1 MASASPQLV
10 LDELAGRRFSFYP
23 SILNVEHNE
32 WTLARE
38 TWSEVLVANVASG
51 VEIWIPRTYLGSI
64 SHTDSPVLIVGL
76 SRELAWNAGKIWPRQ
91 KRVIEMPGRKSPP
104 KKTTPAEMAAP
115 APPPRASRSESSIG
129 RFLFAALGVGLL
141 ATLFL
146 VMYAFDTLRNPLD
159 VLFPTDTTTADQRYL
174 GLTGSAGHDDIFEKV
189 GRPEQQEWISQ
200 PEAEIQFEVLW
211 YPSRSYALI
220 MMGVGR
226 EGGRYIGAIHIPSR
240 KTLDSVKLPGG
251 GSTASMLRNLPEF

>member
-10 LDELAGRRFSFYP
+10 LDELADRRFSFYP

-38 TWSEVLVANVASG
+38 TWSEVLVSNVASS
-51 VEIWIPRTYLGSI
+51 VETWIPRTYLGSI

-76 SRELAWNAGKIWPRQ
+76 TRELEWNAGKIWPHQ
-91 KRVIEMPGRKSPP
+91 KRVIEMPGRKSQPRD
-104 KKTTPAEMAAP
+104 TAAADMA
-115 APPPRASRSESSIG
+115 APPPRRESRAESSIG
-129 RFLFAALGVGLL
+129 RLLIAALSVGLL

-146 VMYAFDTLRNPLD
+146 VMYAFDALRNPLD
-159 VLFPTDTTTADQRYL
+159 VLFPADTTTADQRYL
-174 GLTGSAGHDDIFEKV
+174 GLTGSAGREDIFEKV
-189 GRPEQQEWISQ
+189 GRPEQQEWISR

-240 KTLDSVKLPGG
+240 TMLDSVKLPRG

>member
-23 SILNVEHNE
+23 SILNIEHNE

-38 TWSEVLVANVASG
+38 TWSEALVANVASG

-76 SRELAWNAGKIWPRQ
+76 TRELEWSAGKVWPHQ
-91 KRVIEMPGRKSPP
+91 TRVIEMPGRKSQP
-104 KKTTPAEMAAP
+104 KETDVDMAAP
-115 APPPRASRSESSIG
+115 APPRRASRSESSIG
-129 RFLFAALGVGLL
+129 RFLVAALGVGLF
-141 ATLFL
+141 ATLLL

-174 GLTGSAGHDDIFEKV
+174 GLTGSTGYDDVVDKV
-189 GRPEQQEWISQ
+189 GPPEQQEWISN

-226 EGGRYIGAIHIPSR
+226 EGGRYIGTIHIPSR
-240 KTLDSVKLPGG
+240 RMLDSVKLPGG
-251 GSTASMLRNLPEF
+251 GSTASMLRNLPKF

>member
-1 MASASPQLV
+1 MASPSPQLV

-51 VEIWIPRTYLGSI
+51 VETWIPRTYLGSI

-76 SRELAWNAGKIWPRQ
+76 TRELEWNAGKVWPHQR
-91 KRVIEMPGRKSPP
+91 RVIEMPGRQARSKDA
-104 KKTTPAEMAAP
+104 TAAEMAAP
-115 APPPRASRSESSIG
+115 PPASRASRSENSIG
-129 RFLFAALGVGLL
+129 RFLIAALGVGLL

-146 VMYAFDTLRNPLD
+146 VMYAFDALRNPLD
-159 VLFPTDTTTADQRYL
+159 VLFPTDTSTADQRYL
-174 GLTGSAGHDDIFEKV
+174 GLTGATGHDDVLEKV
-189 GRPEQQEWISQ
+189 GPAERQQWITK

-220 MMGVGR
+220 MMGAGR
-226 EGGRYIGAIHIPSR
+226 EGGRYIGTIHIPSR
-240 KTLDSVKLPGG
+240 KILDSVKLPRG
-251 GSTASMLRNLPEF
+251 GSTASMLRNLPQF